1 MKAWKKVLIG
11 AVSVTTLGIGA
22 NLAASAARGTDDS
35 PAVVDVSGPCD
46 EAEHATD
53 PRCDGTQVAEDQRG
67 REDEAR
73 GREDEAEN
81 EADDHGMED
90 ENEAE
95 NEAEEQGDD
104 RSGPSDRSGRED
116 GANHD
121 RDDDRGRD
129 D

>member
-1 MKAWKKVLIG
+1 MKAWKKVLIA

-22 NLAASAARGTDDS
+22 NLAASATRGADDS

-53 PRCDGTQVAEDQRG
+53 PRCDGTQVADDQRG

-81 EADDHGMED
+81 EAEDEGIED

-95 NEAEEQGDD
+95 DQNDD
-104 RSGPSDRSGRED
+104 RSGPSDRSGHDD

-121 RDDDRGRD
+121 RGDDRGRD